1 MALSHTT
8 QIRPFNALIP
18 QKPAHP
24 FPSSH
29 LSFSFPSHFTSK
41 SLIAT
46 TNTNMFR
53 AHSGEFELSTLT
65 ALSPLDGRYR
75 QKVQELAPFMSEYGL
90 NYFRVIVEVHPFLI
104 FSFFD
109 GPFA

>member
-1 MALSHTT
+1 MTLSHTA
-8 QIRPFNALIP
+8 QVRIFNPLIP
-18 QKPAHP
+18 QKPTHP
-24 FPSSH
+24 FPSH

-46 TNTNMFR
+46 ANTNMFQ
-53 AHSGEFELSTLT
+53 AHSCEFELSTLT

-75 QKVQELAPFMSEYGL
+75 QKVQELTPFMSEYGL
-90 NYFRVIVEVHPFLI
+90 NYFRVIVEVHLFLI

>member
-1 MALSHTT
+1 MALSNTT
-8 QIRPFNALIP
+8 EIRTFNPLNP
-18 QKPAHP
+18 QKPTHP

-46 TNTNMFR
+46 NNTNMFR
-53 AHSGEFELSTLT
+53 AYSGDFELSTLI

-75 QKVQELAPFMSEYGL
+75 QKVQELAPFMGEYGL
-90 NYFRVIVEVHPFLI
+90 NYFRVIVEVHPFFYFLI
-104 FSFFD
+104 FL
-109 GPFA
+109 